1 MYNQNNRGRKFDSR
15 KKVSEFDNK
24 VIDIRRTARVVAG
37 GRRFSF
43 RISLVIGNR
52 KGDVGVGIG
61 KGVDTVSAIEK
72 ATRLA
77 KRNMIKVPLTK
88 DFSIPHEVEAKYA
101 SSRLMLKPIAKGKGL
116 IAGSSVRT
124 VLEFA
129 GVKDVTAKLYSR
141 SKNKLNNA
149 KAAITALKKLK

>member
-1 MYNQNNRGRKFDSR
+1 MRERRFEQKAP
-15 KKVSEFDNK
+15 SEFDSK
-24 VIDIRRTARVVAG
+24 VIDIRRTARVVSG

-43 RISLVIGNR
+43 RVSVVIGNR
-52 KGDVGVGIG
+52 KGEVGVGIG
-61 KGVDTVSAIEK
+61 KGVDTASAIEK

-77 KRNMIKVPLTK
+77 KRSSIKVPLTK
-88 DFSIPHEVEAKYA
+88 NSSIAQEVYAKYA
-101 SSRLMLKPIAKGKGL
+101 SARVYLKPTSKGKGL

-129 GVKDVTAKLYSR
+129 GVRDVSAKIFSR

-149 KAAITALKKLK
+149 KAAITALKKLI